1 MGTACLYEGKAKRIF
16 ETEDPDVLRI
26 AYKDDAT
33 AFNGEKKEV
42 LTGKG
47 RLNNEISSLIF
58 ERLQEEGIASHF
70 IRRLSDTEQLVH
82 PVEIVPLEVVV
93 RRIAAGSIVKR
104 TGLER
109 GTIMDPPVVECY
121 YKDDA
126 LGDPLLNDEHIR
138 LLQLAKPAELDT
150 MKQLALRVYDVLSKL
165 FDRAGITLVDF
176 KLEFGRRSGEILLA
190 DEISP
195 DTCRLWD
202 KETGASFDKD
212 LFRFGQG
219 DLQTGYETILSRLGG
234 HEA

>member
-70 IRRLSDTEQLVH
+70 IRRLSETEQLVH

-93 RRIAAGSIVKR
+93 RRIAAGSIIKR

-121 YKDDA
+121 FKDDA

-138 LLQLAKPAELDT
+138 LLKLAEPAELET
-150 MKQLALRVYDVLSKL
+150 MKQLSLRVYDVLSKL

-202 KETGASFDKD
+202 KVTGASFDKD